1 MNITT
6 RQYLWDTYRMVAIS
20 MKPSEKGVTDES
32 LVKAMTIQKEMDR
45 IGYSLSPDNI
55 IKIAGLKCIDTF
67 FKDFRANLRYV
78 SVEPMYPD
86 FPSQVISMSE
96 AQYRFNQILHYM
108 STYGI
113 EEMTGAAVSKG
124 WLPESVETKK
134 DKDDISLME
143 SRNVL
148 LIDENDMYEIAWS
161 KILSKKERCT
171 LSESNVIAEC
181 CNYIQMSDLCPVAFK
196 ENICIIADIIL
207 NNAPGR
213 FVYVMTKLC
222 QHTGDVWKCL
232 NYILRHKRHLRTS
245 QKRLIIKLLEWYP
258 ISDFKANLCLSNK
271 KESEII
277 HMLNFL
283 SYNRLSKSDVHKRL
297 IAELRNS
304 DLKSWESYIKKH
316 ITDHEIIEEISKRP
330 GMMFRWMKWLL
341 TNGYSKYDILEHMD
355 ASALSAQTIVNTI
368 AAFRDENYIFKLSE
382 KYNDSM
388 YAFRLA
394 SDLTE
399 ICMRLLLRKM
409 SCNYIFKGKKVYFDN
424 RENIDLDHTIV
435 NHAHKSVVPGIA
447 AYTAY
452 KIPENAN
459 VIRFFTYWNDPSR
472 VDVDLHS
479 YAYDK
484 NGRTVHIGWNSSRYS
499 NGICTSGDIT
509 HSDAAEYIDVDL
521 NSPDVPNYICC
532 EVTAYNRDRFSKIE
546 TCFAGLMAVNGLGAD
561 VKLYNHKNCF
571 FSHDL
576 TSIDKSSICYCVIDV
591 INKYVIFIGAD
602 TCAKAYTMPKVKDLS
617 CGLSIREYRDILY
630 KSQYAVVVDDISEA
644 DVVLSVLPVETPE
657 NVESYNLVD
666 VNYWLDL

>member
-32 LVKAMTIQKEMDR
+32 LVKAMTIQKEMDK

-113 EEMTGAAVSKG
+113 EEMSGAAVSKG

-232 NYILRHKRHLRTS
+232 NYILRYKRHLRTS
-245 QKRLIIKLLEWYP
+245 QKRLIIKLLESHP

-271 KESEII
+271 KANEII

-283 SYNRLSKSDVHKRL
+283 SYNRLSKSDAHKKL

-316 ITDHEIIEEISKRP
+316 ITDPDIMEEISKRP

-355 ASALSAQTIVNTI
+355 ASALSAQTIVNAI
-368 AAFRDENYIFKLSE
+368 AAFRDESYIFKLSE
-382 KYNDSM
+382 KYNDTM

-435 NHAHKSVVPGIA
+435 NHFRKR
-447 AYTAY
+447 
-452 KIPENAN
+452 
-459 VIRFFTYWNDPSR
+459 VITLQDGEIVRDVEGGTYD
-472 VDVDLHS
+472 
-479 YAYDK
+479 
-484 NGRTVHIGWNSSRYS
+484 
-499 NGICTSGDIT
+499 
-509 HSDAAEYIDVDL
+509 
-521 NSPDVPNYICC
+521 
-532 EVTAYNRDRFSKIE
+532 
-546 TCFAGLMAVNGLGAD
+546 
-561 VKLYNHKNCF
+561 
-571 FSHDL
+571 
-576 TSIDKSSICYCVIDV
+576 
-591 INKYVIFIGAD
+591 
-602 TCAKAYTMPKVKDLS
+602 
-617 CGLSIREYRDILY
+617 
-630 KSQYAVVVDDISEA
+630 
-644 DVVLSVLPVETPE
+644 
-657 NVESYNLVD
+657 
-666 VNYWLDL
+666 